1 MAIKKVEGIK
11 DLKYKGFH
19 PLDKKSF
26 IKNINAKIGE
36 FNKFWIETVPDE
48 ISSRINDALSVEKDE
63 EVEELQTLLDENNVE
78 VSEEGIKNA
87 RKGKKLGIKFPSKDD
102 ILKEIL
108 KEYAVS
114 NTNIEKFIEKIVTE
128 SKVTLKDKTNSVKDF
143 FKKAL
148 PTPEN
153 VKGSIKE
160 IIEASLVKGFEP
172 IAKEEKERKRE
183 EENKKA
189 IEKEEEKEGA
199 EDTSE
204 DEAKYQVDPKVKK
217 KMDQVIKE
225 LIVKINKNDEMA
237 SDLKRKSTSSLKAFR
252 KSFINDDPEAVQ
264 KKHVSVLRNTISA
277 LSEADP
283 ALKVRISKEQKQ
295 TKNVKGVEQNLEIIT
310 KEFADVAKSTKASKP
325 VNVASSV
332 EVLNEKLAPK
342 APGAFGVPVT
352 EKELQE
358 AKAKLKSTN
367 AKSFEEQLKEAKA
380 KLRPAQFKT
389 FEEQL
394 REAKAKLRSTKVKS
408 FEEQLKE
415 AKAKL
420 KSTKAKSF
428 EEQLKE
434 AKAKLRPA
442 QFKTFE
448 EQLKEAKEKLKHV
461 TTESSKEQPK
471 ETKAS
476 AAPSRPK
483 ITEEELNKARA
494 NLKHTTA
501 QSSQRAKAS
510 ATSSGPKITEEQLK
524 RARQNLKHI

>member
-380 KLRPAQFKT
+380 KLRPAQFKN
-389 FEEQL
+389 FEEH
-394 REAKAKLRSTKVKS
+394 
-408 FEEQLKE
+408 
-415 AKAKL
+415 
-420 KSTKAKSF
+420 
-428 EEQLKE
+428 
-434 AKAKLRPA
+434 
-442 QFKTFE
+442 
-448 EQLKEAKEKLKHV
+448 LKEAKEKLKHV